1 VKNKSKI
8 KAIDEYLN
16 SLYVGKFEAFIVIF
30 FVCLYAV
37 AEFGGIGM
45 LAPILHYISEGPA
58 AVQSGDLSLI
68 WKILLVI
75 TDFLRIPLNLLSLL
89 ILAFIPVLLRQLFY
103 YLRQYYSTKIRYRAI
118 ARIRTEC
125 TTQILKADMEFYLR
139 QGQGNLISAITI
151 EAQRAGNI
159 IYQFLNLLSSIV
171 LISMYTFLLLI
182 IQPVLAIISAAAFS
196 GTFLIAIPFIRR
208 SRRYSKEISEGSTNM
223 FKQVADKIYG
233 IRLIKMLSQEK
244 KDSRKIEDTI
254 NNIADSMGKAEL
266 AGAKIQTFTEP
277 VVILTLLTV
286 FYIAVSFMGM
296 NLTNLGVFFF
306 VLYRTVPHI
315 KGINTQWQGVNANL
329 HSFEYVKDIV
339 REAKKSRC
347 ITSGAISFE
356 GLKNEIVFKNV
367 SFSYD
372 GDSSNVFVLK
382 DLNLSIPK
390 GGFIAIAGN
399 SGAGK
404 STLVDLIPRLRDT
417 TKGHIL
423 IDGTPI
429 KEFDLKSLRSR
440 IGFLTQE
447 PFLFNDTVFNNITY
461 GLQGK
466 INKKDVDSATKKA
479 YAYDFIQNM
488 PQKYAT
494 VLGDR
499 GTRLSGGQRQRLAL
513 ARLIL
518 QDPDIIILDEYTSA
532 LDSESEKYIQEAMN
546 KISKNRTMIVI
557 AHRLA
562 TIKEADEILL
572 LDGGLVVERGQFS
585 TLIRNQKGRFRQL
598 FEAQLTI
605 I

>member
-1 VKNKSKI
+1 MKQHFKI
-8 KAIDEYLN
+8 KAINKYLS
-16 SLYVGKFEAFIVIF
+16 SLYISKFEAFIVIF

-45 LAPILHYISEGPA
+45 LAPILHYISEGSA
-58 AVQSGDLSLI
+58 ASQSGDLSLI
-68 WKILLVI
+68 WKILLAI

-89 ILAFIPVLLRQLFY
+89 ILAVIPILLRQLFY

-125 TTQILKADMEFYLR
+125 TTQILKADMEFYFR
-139 QGQGNLISAITI
+139 QGQGNLISTITI

-182 IQPVLAIISAAAFS
+182 IQPVLAIISVVAFS
-196 GTFLIAIPFIRR
+196 STFLIAIPFIRR
-208 SRRYSKEISEGSTNM
+208 SRRYSGKISEENTNM

-233 IRLIKMLSQEK
+233 IRLIKMLSQEE
-244 KDSRKIEDTI
+244 KDSRQIENII
-254 NNIADSMGKAEL
+254 NNISVFMGRADL

-277 VVILTLLTV
+277 IVILALLTV

-296 NLTNLGVFFF
+296 NLANLGVFFF

-329 HSFEYVKDIV
+329 RSFEYVNEIV
-339 REAKKSRC
+339 QEAKDSRS
-347 ITSGAISFE
+347 ITSGAILFE
-356 GLKNEIVFKNV
+356 GLKNEIVFNNV

-372 GDSSNVFVLK
+372 RNSSNIFVLK
-382 DLNLSIPK
+382 DLNFSIPK
-390 GGFIAIAGN
+390 GGFIAITGS

-417 TKGHIL
+417 TKGQIL
-423 IDGTPI
+423 IDEIPI
-429 KEFDLKSLRSR
+429 KDFDLKSLRSR

-466 INKKDVDSATKKA
+466 INKINVNAATKKA

-488 PQKYAT
+488 PQKYET

-532 LDSESEKYIQEAMN
+532 LDSESEKYIQEAIN
-546 KISKNRTMIVI
+546 NISKDRTVIVI

-562 TIKEADEILL
+562 TIKEADEIIL

-585 TLIRNQKGRFRQL
+585 TLMRNQESHFKRIFETQL
-598 FEAQLTI
+598 NLV
-605 I
+605 

>member
-1 VKNKSKI
+1 MKNIFKI

-16 SLYVGKFEAFIVIF
+16 SLYVRKFEAFIVIF

-58 AVQSGDLSLI
+58 ASQSGDLSFI
-68 WKILLVI
+68 WKILINI
-75 TDFLRIPLNLLSLL
+75 TDFLRIPLNLLTLL
-89 ILAFIPVLLRQLFY
+89 ILAFIPILLRQLFY

-125 TTQILKADMEFYLR
+125 TTQILKADMGFYLR
-139 QGQGNLISAITI
+139 QGQGNLISTITI

-182 IQPVLAIISAAAFS
+182 IQPVLAIISAVAFS

-208 SRRYSKEISEGSTNM
+208 SRRYGEEISQQNTNM
-223 FKQVADKIYG
+223 FKQIADKIYG

-244 KDSRKIEDTI
+244 KDARQIGDTI
-254 NNIADSMGKAEL
+254 NNIAASMGKAEL

-277 VVILTLLTV
+277 VVILALLTV
-286 FYIAVSFMGM
+286 FYIAVGFMGM
-296 NLTNLGVFFF
+296 NLANLGVFFF

-315 KGINTQWQGVNANL
+315 KGINTQWQGVNVNL
-329 HSFEYVKDIV
+329 RSFEYVKRIV
-339 REAKKSRC
+339 QEAKASLC
-347 ITSGAISFE
+347 ITSGSIPFE
-356 GLKNEIVFKNV
+356 GLKHEIVFNNV

-372 GDSSNVFVLK
+372 GNSSNNFVLK
-382 DLNLSIPK
+382 DLDFTIPN
-390 GGFIAIAGN
+390 GSYIAIAGN

-404 STLVDLIPRLRDT
+404 STLVDLIPRLRDA
-417 TKGHIL
+417 TKGQIL

-429 KEFDLKSLRSR
+429 KDFDLKSLRSK

-447 PFLFNDTVFNNITY
+447 PFLFNDSVFNNIVY
-461 GLQGK
+461 GMQESV
-466 INKKDVDSATKKA
+466 NQKDVEVAAKKA
-479 YAYDFIQNM
+479 YAHEFIESM
-488 PQKYAT
+488 PLKYEN

-499 GTRLSGGQRQRLAL
+499 GTRLSGGERQRLAL

-546 KISKNRTMIVI
+546 KISKNKTIIVI

-572 LDGGLVVERGQFS
+572 LDDGKMIERGRFS
-585 TLIRNQKGRFRQL
+585 TLMRNQESRFRQL
-598 FEAQLTI
+598 FETQLNLI
-605 I
+605 